1 MSNSLTTKTISML
14 EMLPDEDIDLVYK
27 MVERLVKTWDPDYT
41 KLTSDEANELRQI
54 MSEMDNGEFVTDEDM
69 DW

>member
-54 MSEMDNGEFVTDEDM
+54 MSEMDNGEFVTDDDM